1 MIDKIDSSFD
11 LEEIRRIEEFCQK
24 AQTQILY
31 LMIVQMI
38 GFSRENEDKLEISVQ
53 ELFENQI
60 ASKLTI
66 YKGLQLKQRNR
77 SFLLAFS
84 NPTSA
89 VKAALDLQMD
99 AVNVN
104 ENQGVKLEIKIA
116 IHAGQT
122 LVNDKFNQFI
132 FNNHINFTSNLES
145 MVEIGHIYL
154 TSHVYAGA
162 GNWLD
167 QQSPYNIVH
176 KKHGSYFFADVKE
189 HADIYEV
196 SNKKI
201 QLLKPPDS
209 SNKKKKVSNKR
220 KIISAIV
227 LFVMIIFTIGKC
239 EKTSVYLEDFSQEE
253 IFLNKTHKQL
263 SIAEYEKDEP
273 RKIDKQFKK
282 GKYIIYYDSNPN
294 TRYYAT
300 LDVKKGTNKI
310 TPHFRKQRLP
320 KLQKSITLNRAN
332 GYEDAGLGNK
342 RWSYSIYN
350 QNNVMIS
357 HDAEISMAIRG
368 EINADNKYE
377 YKLNWRFDMDG
388 GIVNSGEEIFTEN
401 TAKTISFY
409 KDKLHYIDFE
419 IEIEDNKAN
428 IALISVFADYKK

>member
-11 LEEIRRIEEFCQK
+11 LEQIRDIEEFCQS

-38 GFSRENEDKLEISVQ
+38 GFSRESEDKLEVSIQ

-60 ASKLTI
+60 ALKLKI

-84 NPTSA
+84 DPASA
-89 VKAALDLQMD
+89 VKAALNLQID
-99 AVNVN
+99 AVNVI

-116 IHAGQT
+116 IHAGQA
-122 LVNDKFNQFI
+122 LVNDKFNQLI
-132 FNNHINFTSNLES
+132 FNNHINLTSNLES

-176 KKHGSYFFADVKE
+176 KKHGSYFLTDVKE

-209 SNKKKKVSNKR
+209 SSKKKKVSNKM
-220 KIISAIV
+220 KIIFAIV
-227 LFVMIIFTIGKC
+227 LFFIIIFSIGKC
-239 EKTSVYLEDFSQEE
+239 SKTSVYLEDFSQEE
-253 IFLNKTHKQL
+253 IFLNKTHKQIFL
-263 SIAEYEKDEP
+263 AEYEEDKP

-282 GKYIIYYDSNPN
+282 GKYVIYYDANPS

-300 LDVKKGTNKI
+300 INVKKGTNKI

-332 GYEDAGLGNK
+332 SYEDAGLGNK

-357 HDAEISMAIRG
+357 HDAEISMSIRG
-368 EINADNKYE
+368 KINADNKYE
-377 YKLNWRFDMDG
+377 YKLRWRFDMDG
-388 GIVNSGEEIFTEN
+388 GIVNSGEEVYTEDI
-401 TAKTISFY
+401 TKTISFY

-419 IEIEDNKAN
+419 VDIEDNKAN